1 MTSRLRRS
9 CKRSCNCTQL
19 LTQLQL
25 LSATANVISSHLTA
39 ATATASHIKPATAT
53 TTANTAHKSFTAA
66 TASANGGFRS
76 GTTAI
81 TTANDGFR
89 QPQLQQQLQLHTLAS
104 QLHATATARIKQMAY
119 SHLKYS
125 LDPVW
130 ICVQIQFAVLRSLA
144 VQFLI

>member
-1 MTSRLRRS
+1 M
-9 CKRSCNCTQL
+9 QL

-81 TTANDGFR
+81 TTENDGFR

-104 QLHATATARIKQMAY
+104 QLHATASARIKQMAY
-119 SHLKYS
+119 SYLKYS
-125 LDPVW
+125 LDQVW